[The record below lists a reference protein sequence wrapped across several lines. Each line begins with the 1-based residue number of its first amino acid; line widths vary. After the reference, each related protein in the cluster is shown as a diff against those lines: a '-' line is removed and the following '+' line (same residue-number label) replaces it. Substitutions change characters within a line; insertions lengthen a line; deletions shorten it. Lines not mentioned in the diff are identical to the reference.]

1 MKNLLVV
8 LFLFLV
14 AIVGL
19 GFYQGWF
26 HLSTDSTADHK
37 PNVTFTVDE
46 DKIEQDKKTAKEKMQ
61 DFGHKAKDKTDD
73 HNDK

>member
-8 LFLFLV
+8 LFLLL
-14 AIVGL
+14 IVIAGL

-26 HLSTDSTADHK
+26 HLSTDSTDHK
-37 PNVTFTVDE
+37 PNVTLSVDE
-46 DKIEQDKKTAKEKMQ
+46 DKIHQDEKTVKEKMQ

>member
-8 LFLFLV
+8 LFLLLV
-14 AIVGL
+14 VIVGL

-26 HLSTDSTADHK
+26 HLSTDSTDHK
-37 PNVTFTVDE
+37 PTVTFTVDE
-46 DKIEQDKKTAKEKMQ
+46 DKIQQDEKTAKEKMQ

-73 HNDK
+73 RNGK